1 MWCPCAVKS
10 AWVVGLVLV
19 ACAAAAVS
27 AGRPPGTPDEGE
39 PGRATAKVLDDREAL
54 SKKLLAVADDPERP
68 EPERWQA
75 VVSVGRLGTR
85 AGLEY
90 LVEHITLLLTPP
102 GDRRRSEATD
112 EDHVCYWVLTH
123 RPAGWEG
130 DGRNW
135 NVAQVVLRAIG
146 QPRTD
151 DEVRRYARVLE
162 LSLGLTRFSDGTY
175 SGSPRAVAVVD
186 AEIASESVATPRA
199 DFPDGGRPTRLANL
213 KAIRKALTEP
223 PR

>member
-10 AWVVGLVLV
+10 AWVVGLVVL

-27 AGRPPGTPDEGE
+27 AGRPPGTPDGGE
-39 PGRATAKVLDDREAL
+39 SGRAAVKVLDDREAL
-54 SKKLLAVADDPERP
+54 SRKLLAVAADPGRP

-75 VVSVGRLGTR
+75 VVAAGRLGTR

-90 LVEHITLLLTPP
+90 LVEHVTLRLTPP
-102 GDRRRSEATD
+102 ERPRGEDLGEDR
-112 EDHVCYWVLTH
+112 VCYWVLTH
-123 RPAGWEG
+123 QPAGWEG

-146 QPRTD
+146 KPRTD
-151 DEVRRYARVLE
+151 DELWRYARVLE
-162 LSLGLTRFSDGTY
+162 LSLGVTRFSDGTY

-186 AEIASESVATPRA
+186 AEIASESAPTPRP
-199 DFPDGGRPTRLANL
+199 DFPDGGRPARLANL